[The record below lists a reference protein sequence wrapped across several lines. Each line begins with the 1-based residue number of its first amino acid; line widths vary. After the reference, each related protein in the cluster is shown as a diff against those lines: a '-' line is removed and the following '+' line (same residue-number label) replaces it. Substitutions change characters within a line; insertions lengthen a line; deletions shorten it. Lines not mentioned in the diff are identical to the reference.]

1 MNKKVMYAYLAGA
14 ASAIVAYL
22 LTEKI
27 VQRIKKRYQKGNE
40 RPFCPLKEKDP
51 HAWGEYTL

>member
-1 MNKKVMYAYLAGA
+1 MYAYLAGA